1 MRKIEF
7 ECVDGMAAHGIKCLR
22 KNTEVYN
29 RILESFDYLGF
40 FDKKVKAK
48 MYGEDKKRGKVE
60 VAVCDSA
67 GSLFILTC
75 KANNPDDLYVVRK
88 INEDEDISYDLS
100 LIKKTVPLSNDNI
113 DICRVK
119 DKLMSRHGRMFTD
132 ERTFLTLFLGHGYT
146 YQMLSDFNNPINK
159 NMFLNRVNSYEN
171 KPTYREFI
179 NIIKELTPP
188 SEIDNILEVNAY
200 KHGEKIYTVRHVLN
214 EEVKIMSL
222 KK

>member
-1 MRKIEF
+1 MRRIDF

-40 FDKKVKAK
+40 FDKKVQAK
-48 MYGEDKKRGKVE
+48 MYGEDRKRGILE
-60 VAVCDSA
+60 VAVCDNA
-67 GSLFILTC
+67 GSLFILNC
-75 KANNPDDLYVVRK
+75 KANNPNDLYVVRK

-100 LIKKTVPLSNDNI
+100 LVKKTVPLTNDNI

-119 DKLMSRHGRMFTD
+119 DRLMSRHGRIFTD
-132 ERTFLTLFLGHGYT
+132 SKTFLSLFLGHGYT
-146 YQMLSDFNNPINK
+146 YLMLSDFNTPIDK
-159 NMFLNRVNSYEN
+159 NEFINRVNGYEN

-179 NIIKELTPP
+179 EIIKELTPP
-188 SEIDNILEVNAY
+188 SEIDNIFEVNAY
-200 KHGEKIYTVRHVLN
+200 KHGEKIYTIRHVLD
-214 EEVKIMSL
+214 EKVKIISI